1 MLRSAGEASR
11 RLVGVDVARVLALI
25 GMAATHIFPGFE
37 PDGDLHLSHAVASGR
52 ASALFALLA
61 GVGLALT
68 TGGIRPVRG
77 RELRAARAGVL
88 ARAALLTA
96 LGLLLGA
103 LDSPPLVILAY
114 YGLLFLVAVP
124 VLGLGSRV
132 LAVLAAVAA
141 MVTPLASHALRT
153 TVGPTPVAEPGGPDL
168 LMDLFLTGT
177 YPVLTWTTY
186 LFAGLAVGRT
196 DLRRWTVAGRLLAVG
211 AVLAVTAKVLS
222 AALLDAVGGAARLAS
237 SVGDPVDT
245 VTDSLAS
252 GLFGTTPTADWRW
265 LTISAPHSGTT
276 LDLLHTVG
284 VALAVLGACLLL
296 VRLLP
301 RTLFLPLAAAGS
313 MTLTLY
319 SLHVLVLTNG
329 SPFLVADRLQLWLAH
344 VVVALLAASVWRSTV
359 GRGPLEALAAWLD
372 RSARRA
378 AGGRRTPTPLRSSV

>member
-1 MLRSAGEASR
+1 M
-11 RLVGVDVARVLALI
+11 ARALALI

-68 TGGIRPVRG
+68 TGGARPVRG

-88 ARAALLTA
+88 ARAALLTL
-96 LGLLLGA
+96 LGLLLGL

-124 VLGLGSRV
+124 VLGIGARV

-141 MVTPLASHALRT
+141 VVTPLASHALRT
-153 TVGPTPVAEPGGPDL
+153 TVGPTPIAEPGGPDL
-168 LMDLFLTGT
+168 LVELFLTGT

-186 LFAGLAVGRT
+186 LLAGLAVGRT
-196 DLRRWTVAGRLLAVG
+196 DLRRWTAAGALLVGG
-211 AVLAVTAKVLS
+211 AVLAVAAKVLS

-245 VTDSLAS
+245 VEGSLAA

-265 LTISAPHSGTT
+265 LTVSAPHSGTT
-276 LDLLHTVG
+276 LDLLHTIG
-284 VALAVLGACLLL
+284 SALAVLGACLLL
-296 VRLLP
+296 ARLLP
-301 RTLFLPLAAAGS
+301 RLVFLPLAAAGS

-329 SPFLVADRLQLWLAH
+329 SPLLVEDRLQLWVGH
-344 VVVALLAASVWRSTV
+344 VVVALVVASLWRTRV

-372 RSARRA
+372 RLARRRVS
-378 AGGRRTPTPLRSSV
+378 GTSRKSSPVRSTL